1 MAMQQALKDRGY
13 DPGPIDGVMGRKT
26 ASALKKY
33 QQTEHLNVTGQ
44 MDAETV
50 AKLEAH
56 DAKR

>member
-1 MAMQQALKDRGY
+1 MRYLTILGAA
-13 DPGPIDGVMGRKT
+13 
-26 ASALKKY
+26 
-33 QQTEHLNVTGQ
+33 NVTGQ